1 MPKYTTILLSKLIS
15 ETDVTGSNIVFS
27 NVDGHEEGGR
37 ERKLNEPSIAASGY
51 MVIIARL
58 VSVADNDEDE
68 EGKVKT
74 NLLIVVPLFALSGPA
89 LFVTDDPL
97 SALSFSDIDVESERS
112 DERIHAETI
121 RTLIERY
128 KEKK

>member
-1 MPKYTTILLSKLIS
+1 MSKYTTIPLSKIIS
-15 ETDVTGSNIVFS
+15 ETVTGDNIVFC
-27 NVDGHEEGGR
+27 NVDGQEGGR

-74 NLLIVVPLFALSGPA
+74 NLLIVVPLFTLSGPA

-97 SALSFSDIDVESERS
+97 SALSLFLQYRCREWKIGWTSPRRNDKDADR
-112 DERIHAETI
+112 A
-121 RTLIERY
+121 L
-128 KEKK
+128 